1 MAEQSLSATR
11 DFAENF
17 IARILLFG
25 SHAEIDGHPSADS
38 ILKKIW
44 YVVARKVENDPSRR
58 TLSEVLTTITRLIEA
73 PSEGMLLH
81 Q

>member
-1 MAEQSLSATR
+1 VAEQSLSATR

-25 SHAEIDGHPSADS
+25 SHAEIDGHPWADS

-44 YVVARKVENDPSRR
+44 YVVARKLGAVTPYGLRCAG
-58 TLSEVLTTITRLIEA
+58 LPYKL
-73 PSEGMLLH
+73 G
-81 Q
+81 